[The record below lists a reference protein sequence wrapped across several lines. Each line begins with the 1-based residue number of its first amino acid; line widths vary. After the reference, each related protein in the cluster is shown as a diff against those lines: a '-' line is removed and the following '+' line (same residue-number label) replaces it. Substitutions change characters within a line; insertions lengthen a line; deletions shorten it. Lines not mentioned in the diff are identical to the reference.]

1 MKKVVFKNQLY
12 YYSLIVIIIVL
23 VGLNIV
29 QILEGNWIMLIPI
42 IVQIVLLF
50 LILSKNHYSKI
61 AIKIWLIILLVT
73 GAIQF
78 FLGVFYLIA
87 GEAKVSNLLFRIA
100 FIALEILL
108 LVNLKSI
115 EIIDEELS

>member
-1 MKKVVFKNQLY
+1 MEKVVFKNQLY